1 MNEFGKGNTKIEKL
15 KIRQPTCPW
24 WFLFTF
30 DNPLR
35 KIYQDPLN
43 ILSPYINVGDTVVD
57 LGCGM
62 GYFSIPMAE
71 LVGDRG
77 KVIAVDLQ
85 ERMLAGLRGRAEKAN
100 LLERIKT
107 HRCAQDKIGI
117 SEEADFVLAFWMVH
131 EVHNSRS
138 FLEQIGVMLKAGGRL
153 LIAEPYIHVSRN
165 KFQEIKSQLDEV
177 GFSILGYPAIG
188 YSRSILVEKDH

>member
-1 MNEFGKGNTKIEKL
+1 MNELGKGITMIEKL

-30 DNPLR
+30 DNPFR
-35 KIYQDPLN
+35 KIYQDPYK
-43 ILSPYINVGDTVVD
+43 ILTPYLTNGDTAVD

-77 KVIAVDLQ
+77 KVISVDLQ
-85 ERMLAGLRGRAEKAN
+85 EQMLAGLRRRADKAG
-100 LLERIKT
+100 LVDRINT
-107 HRCAQDKIGI
+107 HQCSQDQIRI
-117 SEEADFVLAFWMVH
+117 SEEVDFVLAFWMVH

-138 FLEQIGVMLKAGGRL
+138 FLEQIRDMLKVGGRL
-153 LIAEPYIHVSRN
+153 LIAEPYIHVSHN
-165 KFQEIKSQLDEV
+165 KFREIETQLNEA
-177 GFSILGYPAIG
+177 GFISLGSPAIG
-188 YSRSILVEKDH
+188 FSRSILVVKEE

>member
-1 MNEFGKGNTKIEKL
+1 MDKIKL
-15 KIRQPTCPW
+15 RQPTCPW

-35 KIYQDPLN
+35 MIYQDPVK
-43 ILSPYINVGDTVVD
+43 IMSPYIHVGDTVVD

-77 KVIAVDLQ
+77 KVISVDLQ
-85 ERMLAGLRGRAEKAN
+85 EQMLAGLRRRAENAG
-100 LLERIKT
+100 LFDRIKT
-107 HRCAQDKIGI
+107 HQSAQDQIRLF
-117 SEEADFVLAFWMVH
+117 EEVDFVLAFWMVH

-138 FLEQIGVMLKAGGRL
+138 FLEQIRDILKVGGRF
-153 LIAEPYIHVSRN
+153 LIAEPYIHVSQN
-165 KFQEIKSQLDEV
+165 KFREIETQLNEA
-177 GFSILGYPAIG
+177 GFIILGSPAIG
-188 YSRSILVEKDH
+188 FSRSILVEKEQ

>member
-1 MNEFGKGNTKIEKL
+1 MTKEPSMGIVEK
-15 KIRQPTCPW
+15 IFRQPTCPW

-30 DNPLR
+30 DNPFR
-35 KIYQDPLN
+35 KIYQDPFK
-43 ILSPYINVGDTVVD
+43 ILTPLLKNGDTAVD

-77 KVIAVDLQ
+77 KVISVDLQ
-85 ERMLAGLRGRAEKAN
+85 EQMLAGLRSRAEKAG

-107 HRCAQDKIGI
+107 HQCAQDQIGI
-117 SEEADFVLAFWMVH
+117 SEEVDFVLAFWMVH
-131 EVHNSRS
+131 EVHNPQS
-138 FLEQIGVMLKAGGRL
+138 FLKQIHVMLKDGGQL

-165 KFQEIKSQLDEV
+165 KFREIESQLSDA
-177 GFSILGYPAIG
+177 GFTILGSPAIG
-188 YSRSILVEKDH
+188 FSRSILVEKDQ

>member
-1 MNEFGKGNTKIEKL
+1 MNEFGKGNMKIEKL

-30 DNPLR
+30 DNPFR
-35 KIYQDPLN
+35 KIYQDPFT
-43 ILSPYINVGDTVVD
+43 ILTPYLKNGDTAVD

-85 ERMLAGLRGRAEKAN
+85 ERMLAGLRGRAEKAK

-107 HRCAQDKIGI
+107 HRCTQNQIGI
-117 SEEADFVLAFWMVH
+117 SEEVDFILAFWMVH

-138 FLEQIGVMLKAGGRL
+138 FLEQIRVMLKAGGRL

-165 KFQEIKSQLDEV
+165 KFREIESQLNEA
-177 GFSILGYPAIG
+177 GFSILGSPAIG
-188 YSRSILVEKDH
+188 FSRSILVEKDQ

>member
-1 MNEFGKGNTKIEKL
+1 MNEFGKGEMKIEKL

-35 KIYQDPLN
+35 KIYQDPLK

-71 LVGDRG
+71 LVGERG

-85 ERMLAGLRGRAEKAN
+85 ERMLAGLRGRAEKTN
-100 LLERIKT
+100 LLKRIKT

-153 LIAEPYIHVSRN
+153 LIAEPYIHVSRI
-165 KFQEIKSQLDEV
+165 KFQEIESLLNET
-177 GFSILGYPAIG
+177 GFSILGSPTVG
-188 YSRSILVEKDH
+188 FSRSILVKKDH

>member
-1 MNEFGKGNTKIEKL
+1 MKIEKL
-15 KIRQPTCPW
+15 KIGQPTCPW

-30 DNPLR
+30 DNPFR
-35 KIYQDPLN
+35 KIYQDPFT
-43 ILSPYINVGDTVVD
+43 ILTPYLKNGDTAVD

-85 ERMLAGLRGRAEKAN
+85 ERMLAGLRGRAEKAK

-107 HRCAQDKIGI
+107 HRCTQNQIGI
-117 SEEADFVLAFWMVH
+117 SEEVDFVLAFWMVH
-131 EVHNSRS
+131 EVHISQS
-138 FLEQIGVMLKAGGRL
+138 FLEQIRVMLKPGGRL

-177 GFSILGYPAIG
+177 GFSILGSPAIG
-188 YSRSILVEKDH
+188 FSRSILVEKDQ

>member
-1 MNEFGKGNTKIEKL
+1 MKIEKL

-35 KIYQDPLN
+35 KIYQDPLK

-62 GYFSIPMAE
+62 GYFSIPIAE
-71 LVGDRG
+71 LVGERG

-100 LLERIKT
+100 LLKRIKT
-107 HRCAQDKIGI
+107 HRCAQDQIGI
-117 SEEADFVLAFWMVH
+117 SEEVDFVLAFWMVH

-138 FLEQIGVMLKAGGRL
+138 FLEQIRVMLKAGGRL

-165 KFQEIKSQLDEV
+165 KFREIESQLNEA
-177 GFSILGYPAIG
+177 GFSILGSPTVG
-188 YSRSILVEKDH
+188 FSRSILVKKDN